1 MNEDII
7 VKIEIKNGAFS
18 GIISVYNDGT
28 VNMTQGSTSRTK
40 KIDIVEDIIKYL
52 DDKIQN
58 GYKNSHLDNM
68 CFITYKGQVYNSG
81 ILYSDIDLMIRNN
94 KVVSRINK
102 DNEEIREKQKKE
114 IELEEKR
121 LEVIQK
127 NKPLVEKIYNERI
140 ELNLDELVAGE
151 QTIIKDCIKFD
162 LVECTE
168 FKLGESS
175 VFSNYI
181 DIADSIDYPKE
192 LEFLAQLNLKEIAQY
207 DTNNLLPKTGYLY
220 FFQGPIIDNKFYECG
235 KVIYSDDDN
244 LVRKEVLV
252 YNKDKISFSIK
263 NINGINEN
271 MDEIDTADNKIFGFY
286 DNYQMIDEDFYK
298 VYSNYVVLLQLGD
311 DLYGEGITSF
321 LIKEEDLKKRN
332 FDNIIYTYSQS

>member
-1 MNEDII
+1 MNDNII
-7 VKIEIKNGAFS
+7 IKLEMKNGAFLRT
-18 GIISVYNDGT
+18 ISIYSDGT
-28 VNMTQGSTSRTK
+28 VNMESSTTSETR
-40 KIDIVEDIIKYL
+40 KIDVVNEIVSYL
-52 DDKIQN
+52 DDKIKN
-58 GYKNSHLDNM
+58 GYACSRFDNT

-81 ILYSDIDLMIRNN
+81 ILYSDIDLMVRNN

-102 DNEEIREKQKKE
+102 DNDVARIKQKKE
-114 IELEEKR
+114 KESEEKR
-121 LEVIQK
+121 LEIIKQ

-162 LVECTE
+162 LVERTE

-181 DIADSIDYPKE
+181 DIANSIDYPKE

-321 LIKEEDLKKRN
+321 LIKEEDLKNRN